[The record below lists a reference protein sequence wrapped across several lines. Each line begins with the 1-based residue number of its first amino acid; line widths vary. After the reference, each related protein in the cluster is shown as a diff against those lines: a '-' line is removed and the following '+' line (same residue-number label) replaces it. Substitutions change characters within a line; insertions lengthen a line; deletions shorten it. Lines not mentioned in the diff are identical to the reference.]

1 MSKAKKTGKTK
12 AAAQEPAK
20 PLNCWDIIKCGRE
33 KGGAQAAQLGVC
45 PACPDHGRDCWL
57 VAGTL
62 CGGSVQGTYAEKL
75 GNCLT
80 CDVYQKLMCGE
91 V

>member
-1 MSKAKKTGKTK
+1 METTRRAVLQ
-12 AAAQEPAK
+12 AATATAGAGA
-20 PLNCWDIIKCGRE
+20 LALATA
-33 KGGAQAAQLGVC
+33 GGAQAAQLGVC
-45 PACPDHGRDCWL
+45 PAAPDHGRDCWL
-57 VAGTL
+57 TAGTL